1 MRINHKIDIPEHELQ
16 EEFMLASG
24 PGGQNI
30 NKVSTAVRL
39 SWNIA
44 ESTVIDEW
52 TRERLLERLAGKL
65 TTGGVLIMTSQNH
78 RTQPLNRKE
87 AHQRMAALIRGAL
100 ITPKVRRPTKPTRAS
115 VERRLASKRKHAEQK
130 SLRRNLHD

>member
-1 MRINHKIDIPEHELQ
+1 MRINSRIDIPEHELN
-16 EEFMLASG
+16 EEFTLASG
-24 PGGQNI
+24 PGGQNV

-44 ESTVIDEW
+44 ESTVLDDR

-65 TTGGVLIMTSQNH
+65 TTTGNLVMTSQSH
-78 RTQPLNRKE
+78 RTQPLNRE
-87 AHQRMAALIRGAL
+87 EVRERMTALLRGAL

-115 VERRLASKRKHAEQK
+115 IERRLDSKKKQSEQK
-130 SLRRNLHD
+130 SLRRSPQS